1 MQQNFSLIDLG
12 MTVYAVLVDVPKT
25 KKLVKKA
32 TSGRKS
38 KGEAVESADQPADK
52 KKAAAK
58 KGYQLGQGF
67 ANYVES
73 SIGSPREQAEITV
86 NIDGNVDLVIGT
98 QPSGQGHETSFAQV
112 AADLIGIDVKNINII
127 LLQCQYP

>member
-1 MQQNFSLIDLG
+1 MLSAHVMIAVNMKLIWIG
-12 MTVYAVLVDVPKT
+12 PAF
-25 KKLVKKA
+25 
-32 TSGRKS
+32 GRWNGFDARRK
-38 KGEAVESADQPADK
+38 QP
-52 KKAAAK
+52 
-58 KGYQLGQGF
+58 LNVSIMGF

-112 AADLIGIDVKNINII
+112 AADLTGIDVKNINII
-127 LLQCQYP
+127 LGDTKVVSVGGGSYPADQCVMRPR